1 MQVIAQLAARAEDV
15 HIDNGNLRSLAD
27 PGGDD
32 SRQRVVESLDVGVKT
47 RLLRWDD
54 LGHNDNSIGNC
65 LQNVVE
71 QKSKSSWRIGIR
83 LRRRVSSVQV
93 VGTGVQQHDVGL

>member
-15 HIDNGNLRSLAD
+15 HIDDGDLRSLAD

-32 SRQRVVESLDVGVKT
+32 SGQRVVESLDVGVET

-54 LGHNDNSIGNC
+54 LGHNDDCVGDC

-71 QKSKSSWRIGIR
+71 QESKTSWRISIWLG
-83 LRRRVSSVQV
+83 RRVSSVQV
-93 VGTGVQQHDVGL
+93 VGTGMEQDDVGL